1 MCKKHFKPLK
11 MRIELLTRIPN
22 RTISETFN
30 KFDGALFLKL
40 APPLPISKLIRF
52 DGCKTNDVVA
62 LKIRIFFKWHLWE
75 SQIISNVHTESEIN
89 FVDEGR
95 ILPFF
100 LSSWKHRHRIVKENN
115 DVLIIDDI
123 EFFAHNKVITL
134 LSFPILYL
142 MFAMRKPIYRK
153 EL

>member
-1 MCKKHFKPLK
+1 
-11 MRIELLTRIPN
+11 MRIELSTHIEN
-22 RTISETFN
+22 RTIGNIFQ
-30 KFDGALFLKL
+30 KFDEALFLKL
-40 APPLPISKLIRF
+40 APPLPVSKLIRF

-75 SQIISNVHTESEIN
+75 SLIISNLNSDSEIN
-89 FVDEGR
+89 FVDKGTT
-95 ILPFF
+95 LPFF
-100 LSSWKHRHRIVKENN
+100 LSSWEHRHRIVQEKN

-123 EFFAHNKVITL
+123 EFFAHNKVLTL
-134 LSFPILYL
+134 LSYPILYL

>member
-1 MCKKHFKPLK
+1 
-11 MRIELLTRIPN
+11 MRIKLSTRIEN
-22 RTISETFN
+22 RTIVNTFQ
-30 KFDGALFLKL
+30 KFDEALFLKL

-75 SQIISNVHTESEIN
+75 SLIISNENKESEIN
-89 FVDEGR
+89 FVDEGSK
-95 ILPFF
+95 LPFF
-100 LSSWKHRHRIVKENN
+100 LSFWKHRHRIVQEEN

-123 EFFAHNKVITL
+123 EFFAHNNVLTL
-134 LSFPILYL
+134 LSYPILYL
-142 MFAMRKPIYRK
+142 MFAMRKPIYRR

>member
-1 MCKKHFKPLK
+1 
-11 MRIELLTRIPN
+11 MRIELITRLEN
-22 RTISETFN
+22 RTIDKTFQ
-30 KFDGALFLKL
+30 KFDEALFLKL
-40 APPLPISKLIRF
+40 APPLPVSKLIRF

-75 SQIISNVHTESEIN
+75 SQITSDEQTESEIN
-89 FVDEGR
+89 FVDVGR
-95 ILPFF
+95 KLPFF
-100 LSSWKHRHRIVKENN
+100 LSFWEHRHRIVKQNK

-123 EFFAHNKVITL
+123 EFFAHNKLLTL

-142 MFAMRKPIYRK
+142 MFAMRKPTYRK

>member
-1 MCKKHFKPLK
+1 
-11 MRIELLTRIPN
+11 MRIELSTHIEN
-22 RTISETFN
+22 RTIVNTFQ
-30 KFDGALFLKL
+30 KFDEALFLKL
-40 APPLPISKLIRF
+40 APPLPVSKLIRF

-75 SQIISNVHTESEIN
+75 SLIISNENTESEIN
-89 FVDEGR
+89 FVDEGSK
-95 ILPFF
+95 LPFF
-100 LSSWKHRHRIVKENN
+100 LSFWKHRHRIVQEKN

-123 EFFAHNKVITL
+123 EFFAHNNVLTL

>member
-1 MCKKHFKPLK
+1 MCKKHFNLNK
-11 MRIELLTRIPN
+11 MRIELSTRIEN
-22 RTISETFN
+22 RTIDKTFQ
-30 KFDGALFLKL
+30 KFDEALFLKL
-40 APPLPISKLIRF
+40 APPLPVSKLIRF

-75 SQIISNVHTESEIN
+75 SQIISNEHTESEIN
-89 FVDEGR
+89 FVDKGTT
-95 ILPFF
+95 LPFF
-100 LSSWKHRHRIVKENN
+100 LSSWEHRHRIIQENN

-123 EFFAHNKVITL
+123 EFFAHNKVLTL

>member
-1 MCKKHFKPLK
+1 MCKKHFNLNK
-11 MRIELLTRIPN
+11 MRIELITRIEN
-22 RTISETFN
+22 RTIDYAFK
-30 KFDGALFLKL
+30 KFDEALFLKL
-40 APPLPISKLIRF
+40 APPLPVSKLIRF

-62 LKIRIFFKWHLWE
+62 LKIRILFKWHLWE
-75 SQIISNVHTESEIN
+75 SLIVSNEDTKNEIS
-89 FVDEGR
+89 FVDKGTT
-95 ILPFF
+95 LPFF
-100 LSSWKHRHRIVKENN
+100 LSSWKHRHRIVQEKN

-123 EFFAHNKVITL
+123 EFFAHNKVLTL

>member
-1 MCKKHFKPLK
+1 MCKKHFNLNK
-11 MRIELLTRIPN
+11 MRIELITRIEN
-22 RTISETFN
+22 RTIVNTFQ
-30 KFDGALFLKL
+30 KFDEALFLKL
-40 APPLPISKLIRF
+40 APPLPVSKLIRF
-52 DGCKTNDVVA
+52 DGCEENDVVA
-62 LKIRIFFKWHLWE
+62 LKIRIFFTWHLWE
-75 SQIISNVHTESEIN
+75 SQIISNEQSESEIN
-89 FVDEGR
+89 FVDKGR

-100 LSSWKHRHRIVKENN
+100 LSFWIHRHRIVKENN

-123 EFFAHNKVITL
+123 EFFAHNKVLTL

>member
-1 MCKKHFKPLK
+1 

-30 KFDGALFLKL
+30 KFDEALFLKL

-75 SQIISNVHTESEIN
+75 SLIISNENKESEIN
-89 FVDEGR
+89 FVDEGSK
-95 ILPFF
+95 LPFF
-100 LSSWKHRHRIVKENN
+100 LSFWKHRHRIVQEEN

-123 EFFAHNKVITL
+123 EFFAHNNVLTL
-134 LSFPILYL
+134 LSYPILYL
-142 MFAMRKPIYRK
+142 MFAMRKPIYRR

>member
-1 MCKKHFKPLK
+1 
-11 MRIELLTRIPN
+11 MRIELSTRIEN
-22 RTISETFN
+22 RTIVNTFH
-30 KFDGALFLKL
+30 KFDEALFLKL
-40 APPLPISKLIRF
+40 APPLPVSKLIRF
-52 DGCKTNDVVA
+52 DGCEENDVVA
-62 LKIRIFFKWHLWE
+62 LKIRIFFTWQLWE
-75 SQIISNVHTESEIN
+75 SQIVSNEHTESEIN

-100 LSSWKHRHRIVKENN
+100 LSFWRHRHRIVKENN

-123 EFFAHNKVITL
+123 EFFAHNNVLTL